1 MIPTPSPTPRRDAAA
16 NKQRTPALTSRDLH
30 VLEVFRALRFAE
42 TRHLLA
48 MLTPAP
54 YPTTQKLRLRL
65 PKLERLELLTRP
77 ARRIAPQRQ
86 DLYRLAEGAG
96 RRGRPEDVWALA
108 QRGADLLH
116 LDGDWN
122 KNNGRLRS
130 SSFAHPLMISSVYTV
145 LRVAEARGLVDLDD
159 WTGENEW
166 RERIRVGGHEL
177 PLVPDATFLVGD
189 NRTDREA
196 RVFLEVDNHSEP
208 LTRSGLDQT
217 SFLKKT
223 IAYWHYWDRVVRPTG
238 TPFIVMTIAKTP
250 ERAERLRTTAA
261 RTDPHGR
268 ALNLFWFTSERHWSI
283 TDPEGFLYS
292 PHWIT
297 ATGAQRALFTYAA
310 P

>member
-16 NKQRTPALTSRDLH
+16 NKQRAPALTSRDLH
-30 VLEVFRALRFAE
+30 VLEVFRALRFVE

-54 YPTTQKLRLRL
+54 YPTPQKLRLRL
-65 PKLERLELLTRP
+65 PKLERLGLLTRP
-77 ARRIAPQRQ
+77 ARRISPQRQ
-86 DLYRLAEGAG
+86 DLYQLAGSTR

-130 SSFAHPLMISSVYTV
+130 SAFAHPLMISSVYTV
-145 LRVAEARGLVDLDD
+145 LHVAMTRGLVDLDN
-159 WTGENEW
+159 WTGENDW
-166 RERIRVGGHEL
+166 RQRIRVAGHDL
-177 PLVPDATFLVGD
+177 PLVPDATFLIGD

-196 RVFLEVDNHSEP
+196 RVLLEVDNHSEP

-223 IAYWHYWDRVVRPTG
+223 IAYWHYWDRVIRPTG
-238 TPFIVMTIAKTP
+238 TGFIVLTIAKSP
-250 ERAERLRTTAA
+250 ERAERLRLTAA
-261 RTDPHGR
+261 RTDPHAR
-268 ALNLFWFTSERHWSI
+268 ALNLFWFTSEDRWSI
-283 TDPEGFLYS
+283 ADPETFLYR
-292 PHWIT
+292 PIWRT
-297 ATGAQRALFTYAA
+297 AGGETRALFA
-310 P
+310 PF